1 MLARN
6 MASMSALSLY
16 RNAVQFALNILM
28 ARFILPA
35 EYGLLVFTAPFLAFL
50 GLMTDLGLSSAIV
63 RSKGLSDR
71 QTSAAFTLTL
81 GLGVALALG
90 LGALAWPI
98 QSLVHMRGLGP
109 VMAAMSG
116 VVLLNVA
123 STVPRALLER
133 HLRYGRIA
141 GIEAGAV
148 LISAAC
154 AVLAALLG
162 AGVWALVGYNLL
174 SQLLRAIAYGWL
186 ARREL
191 RLEFGWTGLKPLL
204 SFGGWVLAT
213 NGLTFFSRNSDNL
226 LIGGVL
232 GSAAVGVY
240 GLGYQFMMIPLMA
253 ITWPSSS
260 VMFAML
266 SRQALHA
273 SRVRETVRSV
283 VSATAVLSFPAMIYL
298 TFGLSYP
305 VRLVLS
311 PHWGAV
317 PAIVTWLAPLGALQ
331 SIASYSGAV
340 LMAMG
345 KPRVQFLLSLA
356 NTVVTVAAFVL
367 TVRFGLF
374 PLIRTYVAVGGAMSL
389 VMLAVTVRSSVITWS
404 DLGRAVAPAALA
416 TAAGLA
422 AALLIGRL
430 AGSDASRWAMST
442 AAFGVVVL
450 GGYGIMFRHMR
461 GSLAA
466 LVAPA
471 TESIA

>member
-50 GLMTDLGLSSAIV
+50 GLRTDLGLSSAIV
-63 RSKGLSDR
+63 RSKGLSER

-81 GLGVALALG
+81 LLGVALALL

-98 QSLVHMRGLGP
+98 QNLVHMRGLGP

-123 STVPRALLER
+123 SSVPRALLER

-141 GIEAGAV
+141 GIEATAV
-148 LISAAC
+148 LISAAA
-154 AVLAALLG
+154 AVVAALLG

-174 SQLLRAIAYGWL
+174 TQLLRAVAFGWL
-186 ARREL
+186 ARSDL

-204 SFGGWVLAT
+204 T
-213 NGLTFFSRNSDNL
+213 
-226 LIGGVL
+226 
-232 GSAAVGVY
+232 
-240 GLGYQFMMIPLMA
+240 
-253 ITWPSSS
+253 
-260 VMFAML
+260 
-266 SRQALHA
+266 
-273 SRVRETVRSV
+273 
-283 VSATAVLSFPAMIYL
+283 YL

-305 VRLVLS
+305 LHLVLS
-311 PHWGAV
+311 PRWDGV

-331 SIASYSGAV
+331 SIASYNGAI
-340 LMAMG
+340 LLATG
-345 KPRVQFLLSLA
+345 KPRLQFLLSLA
-356 NTVVTVAAFVL
+356 NTIV

-374 PLIRTYVAVGGAMSL
+374 PLIRTYVVVASAMSL
-389 VMLAVTVRSSVITWS
+389 VMLAVTVRASAITWG
-404 DLGRAVAPAALA
+404 DLGRAMAPAAGA

-422 AALLIGRL
+422 AALLVGRL
-430 AGSDASRWAMST
+430 ADSDGLRWTVST
-442 AAFGVVVL
+442 LAFAVVVL
-450 GGYGIMFRHMR
+450 AAYAGMFRHMR
-461 GSLAA
+461 SSLAA

-471 TESIA
+471 AESAA